1 MMVTI
6 LLAAGCA
13 GQQPAEQNPGNNTI
27 PSATVPVPS
36 LPVTTIPVTV
46 TTLPVPLQCPASN
59 NRTYTLAEGD
69 SFSFSYRDDE
79 RYNTGVNMWVFGD
92 HFANMTPLQSDAEG
106 RVTYRLSEFQTHLL
120 GSGCYDVI
128 LQYPPKEER
137 TLRWPFI
144 NASGYVINENGTIL
158 FTIQDFQKSRIAGP
172 EPKKIFETE
181 IARHYPG
188 EITEKIQLIIEK
200 SWIRINPVSDH
211 VIGDKFTISGT
222 TNLAVG
228 DAIIVQVYST
238 NLTYLNRKST
248 TDPVTPEIKVMKG
261 TPGNNT
267 WMFYVNSESFR
278 NDSYRVSVMATI
290 QDAWATQPF
299 LMSPSLEKQP
309 GENHNAS
316 ATASAGMVP

>member
-13 GQQPAEQNPGNNTI
+13 GQQPAEQNPGNNTTLA
-27 PSATVPVPS
+27 ATFPVPS
-36 LPVTTIPVTV
+36 LPFTTIPVTV
-46 TTLPVPLQCPASN
+46 TTPPVPLQCPTGN
-59 NRTYTLAEGD
+59 NLTFTVAEGD
-69 SFSFSYRDDE
+69 SFLFSYRDNE

-106 RVTYRLSEFQTHLL
+106 RVAYRLSEFQTHFL

-137 TLRWPFI
+137 TLRWPVI
-144 NASGYVINENGTIL
+144 NTSGYVMNDHGTTL
-158 FTIQDFQKSRIAGP
+158 FTIQDFQKSRIV
-172 EPKKIFETE
+172 EPKPVKIFKTE
-181 IARHYPG
+181 MARRGPG
-188 EITEKIQLIIEK
+188 EMAEKVQLVIEK
-200 SWIRINPVSDH
+200 PWIRIDPVSDH

-238 NLTYLNRKST
+238 NLTYLNRKSSI
-248 TDPVTPEIKVMKG
+248 DPVPPEIRVLKG

-267 WMFYVNSESFR
+267 WTFYVNSEGFR
-278 NDSYRVSVMATI
+278 NEPYRVSVMAEI
-290 QDAWATQPF
+290 QDAWASQPF

-309 GENHNAS
+309 GKERGVS
-316 ATASAGMVP
+316 VPTSVGIAP